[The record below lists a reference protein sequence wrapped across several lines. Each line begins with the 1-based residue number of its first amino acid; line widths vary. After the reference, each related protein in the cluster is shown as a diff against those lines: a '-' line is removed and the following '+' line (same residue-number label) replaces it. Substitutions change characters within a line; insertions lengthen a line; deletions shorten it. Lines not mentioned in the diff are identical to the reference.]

1 MAAPE
6 KTATADA
13 VTVWGHLTAL
23 VELRRCD
30 GSDVARD
37 LDLPPSQLAALRHL
51 DPDEPQPM
59 GSLAGALACDKG
71 NVTGIVDRLE
81 KRGLV
86 ERRPGQ
92 ADRRVKVLALT
103 VAGVRVRA
111 EVERRLAQPPAA
123 LAGLDDEELAQ
134 LAATLERVVDGLRG
148 AGG

>member
-1 MAAPE
+1 MAAPDD
-6 KTATADA
+6 TTTADA
-13 VTVWGHLTAL
+13 TVVWGHLTAL

-59 GSLAGALACDKG
+59 GSLACALSCDKG

-86 ERRPGQ
+86 ERRPGPT
-92 ADRRVKVLALT
+92 DRRVKVLALT

-111 EVERRLAQPPAA
+111 EVERRLAAPPAA
-123 LAGLDDEELAQ
+123 LEGLDDDELAQ
-134 LAATLERVVDGLRG
+134 LAATLERVVGALRDPRG
-148 AGG
+148 

>member
-1 MAAPE
+1 MVAPDD
-6 KTATADA
+6 TTTADA
-13 VTVWGHLTAL
+13 VTVWGHLAAL

-30 GSDVARD
+30 GTEVARD

-59 GSLAGALACDKG
+59 GSLACALACDKG

-86 ERRPGQ
+86 ERRPAEG
-92 ADRRVKVLALT
+92 DRRVKVLALT

-111 EVERRLAQPPAA
+111 EVERRLSAPPAV
-123 LAGLDDEELAQ
+123 LQGLDDDELAQ
-134 LAATLERVVDGLRG
+134 LAATLERVVDGLRSDG
-148 AGG
+148 D